1 MVSKKFQAGCW
12 HEIHILNS
20 LLLRAQEAEARAAKP
35 DDGGGAAERYP
46 SPPPPLVRAWE
57 WEREGGAGV
66 LEGVDLGS
74 ASVAGVAARRRL
86 PEQMGFRRDEIE
98 AFLE

>member
-1 MVSKKFQAGCW
+1 M
-12 HEIHILNS
+12 
-20 LLLRAQEAEARAAKP
+20 RPQEAEKGAAYA
-35 DDGGGAAERYP
+35 DGGGGAAERYP
-46 SPPPPLVRAWE
+46 SPPPPLVPAWE
-57 WEREGGAGV
+57 WDKERGAGGLEGGA
-66 LEGVDLGS
+66 DLGS